1 MKLGAH
7 HVLMEGEPGAAGGA
21 AGAPAAAPAAPG
33 AGAAPA
39 QPPAAPGGSAGAGEG
54 GDPGGSALGAAGA
67 PAWSLTAVP
76 EKYRVT
82 GEDGEIDVLATFA
95 KVDAHRTQLEKRLGT
110 GDIRPKTAD
119 EYKLPDTDAF
129 KGLQLDEGQAKAFR
143 EKAHSWGLNQA
154 QYAAVM
160 TEWAT
165 LAPALVEA
173 GQKQSAED
181 TLTQLRGVWQGPDF
195 DANMRGAHAAVS
207 SVAEKAGLSFQEVE
221 QAIGNN
227 PVAIRLFA
235 ALSKEMGEDRTPS
248 AAGGA
253 GGQTDINTL
262 MTHPAYMD
270 ARHPEHK
277 AISEQVR
284 KHFERVAARPT

>member
-39 QPPAAPGGSAGAGEG
+39 QPPAAPSGGAGAGEG

-67 PAWSLTAVP
+67 PAWSLTGVP
-76 EKYRVT
+76 EKYQVK

-95 KVDAHRTQLEKRLGT
+95 KVDAHRAQLEKRMGS

-129 KGLQLDEGQAKAFR
+129 KGLQLDDALAKGFR
-143 EKAHSWGLNQA
+143 EKAHSWGLSQA

-160 TEWAT
+160 NEWAT
-165 LAPALVEA
+165 LTPALVNAGLKEDREA
-173 GQKQSAED
+173 
-181 TLTQLRGVWQGPDF
+181 TLTTLREVWKGDDF
-195 DANMRGAHAAVS
+195 DANMRGAFSAVNAL
-207 SVAEKAGLSFQEVE
+207 AEKAGMIFSEVE
-221 QAIGNN
+221 ASIGNN
-227 PVAIRLFA
+227 AAAIRLLA
-235 ALSKEMGEDRTPS
+235 ALSKEMAEDKTPS
-248 AAGGA
+248 AAGGT

-262 MTHPAYMD
+262 MAHPAYQD
-270 ARHPEHK
+270 QHHPEHAAVSARVK
-277 AISEQVR
+277 A
-284 KHFERVAARPT
+284 HFDRLAKQQT